1 MRASI
6 FVIGLLFVSAFCIP
20 AKPLNFLVGDYFKGS
35 WKIEKRE
42 YTGAVEGAVEVSEKL
57 IFNITE
63 MGENRLSVGHV
74 IEETNEIDT
83 ETSFEMTVVSNRS
96 CTLLEGEKTVAT
108 LKFVPFYD
116 GTRFVCVPGWVWV

>member
-6 FVIGLLFVSAFCIP
+6 FVIGLLFASAFCIP

-42 YTGAVEGAVEVSEKL
+42 YTGAVERAVEVSEKL
-57 IFNITE
+57 VFNITE

-74 IEETNEIDT
+74 IEETNEIDP

-116 GTRFVCVPGWVWV
+116 GTRFVCVPGLV